1 MEPRNS
7 VIEQTKNENNI
18 STYSN
23 HTNTTNNTSPFDT
36 KANNFKYSNDI
47 DIKVNIQ
54 SVPITKSSISIAKTN
69 EVIVYNK

>member
-7 VIEQTKNENNI
+7 VIEQVKNENNI

-23 HTNTTNNTSPFDT
+23 HTKTTTNISPFDT